1 MSPGIQ
7 VPPASHQ
14 LEPPTTLLH
23 RHFQYPPAEWII
35 LLDVCFKTDRKTLPS
50 ELRRNEWGCMSNRRQ
65 MKSTIPFDYM
75 VSSEGV
81 YCLIN
86 NRDGLL
92 GASNCVE
99 TFLIKSRHS
108 SIW

>member
-1 MSPGIQ
+1 MFVLRQIGKLCLVSSGGTS
-7 VPPASHQ
+7 A
-14 LEPPTTLLH
+14 
-23 RHFQYPPAEWII
+23 
-35 LLDVCFKTDRKTLPS
+35 LDVKSPT
-50 ELRRNEWGCMSNRRQ
+50 NEVNDSV
-65 MKSTIPFDYM
+65 DYV
-75 VSSEGV
+75 VSGEGV